1 MSFLATDSA
10 WFQYLVLPLL
20 IFLARVI
27 DVSVGTIRVILLN
40 RGMRMAAPLL
50 GFFEVI
56 IWLLAIGQ
64 IMKNL
69 SNPACYLAYA
79 AGFASGN
86 YVGMLLEVKLAMG
99 LAMVRV
105 MVSADATRLRRFLA
119 KAGYRVTL
127 IRAEGSRGPVEIL
140 FTVVRRRHLPRVIGL
155 IQRLNPKAFYTI
167 EDVRYASETGAVGLG
182 GLAGS
187 QGLRRILP
195 RRKGK

>member
-1 MSFLATDSA
+1 MHFLAHESA

-20 IFLARVI
+20 IFLARVF
-27 DVSVGTIRVILLN
+27 DVSVGTVRVILLN
-40 RGMRMAAPLL
+40 RGMRLIAPLL
-50 GFFEVI
+50 GFFEVL

-86 YVGMLLEVKLAMG
+86 FVGMLLEVKLAMG

-105 MVSADATRLRRFLA
+105 MVSTDSTRLRRFLA

-127 IRAEGSRGPVEIL
+127 VRAEGSRGPVEIL
-140 FTVVRRRHLPRVIGL
+140 FTVVRRRHLRRVADL
-155 IQRLNPKAFYTI
+155 IQRLHPKAFYTI
-167 EDVRYASETGAVGLG
+167 EDVRFASETGSIGLG
-182 GLAGS
+182 GLAGN
-187 QGLRRILP
+187 QGLRRMLP

>member
-1 MSFLATDSA
+1 MPFLAHDSV

-20 IFLARVI
+20 IFLARVT

-40 RGMRMAAPLL
+40 RGMRLAAPVL

-69 SNPACYLAYA
+69 SNPTCYLAYA

-86 YVGMLLEVKLAMG
+86 YVGLLLEVKLAMG

-105 MVSADATRLRRFLA
+105 MVSSDSTRLRRFLV

-127 IRAEGSRGPVEIL
+127 VNAEGSRGPVDIL
-140 FTVVRRRHLPRVIGL
+140 FTVVRRRHLRRVIDL

-167 EDVRYASETGAVGLG
+167 EDVRFASDTGSVGLG
-182 GLAGS
+182 GLAGN
-187 QGLRRILP
+187 QGLRRMLP